1 MKVVDIEKLDW
12 RQDPDYVAAEQ
23 KMERLVDRETQD
35 RARLAELEIRERDL
49 ERSLPEARAAELLDD
64 SSSEKVRELLRELRA
79 CQVESAELRDGLV
92 ALELAK
98 EKHGRTVED
107 AAAQARMRLAET
119 CLGPYIKAAQ
129 TLRQQLDQA
138 VETNR
143 LLDAIYRKVTK
154 EGLNRQ
160 IYGSPQM
167 KPLGLYLGLDLL
179 SVVNG
184 ARHIG
189 FNEWITRHD
198 NVLAKQ

>member
-1 MKVVDIEKLDW
+1 MKVVDVEQMDW
-12 RQDPDYVAAEQ
+12 RRDQDYVAAEK

-35 RARLAELEIRERDL
+35 RARLAELQTRERDL

-64 SSSEKVRELLRELRA
+64 SSGERVRELLRELRA
-79 CQVESAELRDGLV
+79 CQGEITEIRDGLV

-107 AAAQARMRLAET
+107 AASQARMRLAEK
-119 CLGPYIKAAQ
+119 LIGPYVKAAQ
-129 TLRQQLDQA
+129 TLREQMDQA

-143 LLDAIYRKVTK
+143 VLDAIYRKVTK
-154 EGLNRQ
+154 EGLNRE
-160 IYGSPQM
+160 IYGSPGM
-167 KPLGLYLGLDLL
+167 KPLGLSLGLGFL
-179 SVVNG
+179 SIVNG